1 MPNPAWAWV
10 HLYQK
15 GHGRFPIGLL
25 NKVERLLVDN
35 GYEYEKEAHTSSLM
49 HLNQKVD
56 GLYNFQQSAL
66 KMALIRRGGILQ
78 IPTGGGK
85 TRTAISFINTLNLPT
100 VVIVPTIDLVNQWK
114 KQVDQEKVHVR
125 TYQGLKNKQYLKQ
138 FGLVIFDECISGLT
152 KIRLGNN
159 TEMKMKDLYNDK
171 SITEVLSYNE
181 TKQIF
186 EPKKII
192 RRMKTPLKEAW
203 NKIIIKDSIGG
214 IHEILAT
221 DNHRIWTDEGYK
233 RVDKLTRGDILKV
246 YLEPK
251 SYFCSCGKK
260 FKLRQKMARC
270 EALHKHPNM
279 CKNGNKAMRLKMT
292 PEMNKARIK
301 KFCYNHNAKIL
312 SIKKTYWNKNMFKYN
327 IEVEDN
333 HNYIANNIL
342 ISNCHR
348 VAAKTLQTIGMNLS
362 EEAITLGL
370 SATPFMRDDDNL
382 KVEGVLGPVI
392 YKISLREL
400 ISEGYLVDAL
410 VHFHHLPQ
418 KNMDFMDYSDVVR
431 NYIDESIERN
441 GKIIRLAEQSDG
453 PVLILVNHIC
463 HGQLLWDFLNM
474 MGEDVI
480 FLNGSSK
487 QRDEKMNHKIIIAT
501 SIFDEGIDIPHLET
515 LIIAGGGKSAI
526 KTTQRIGRVLRKFPG
541 KKIAMVHDFADDCK
555 YLKDHYLERRAI
567 YEDDFEVV
575 DVDVE

>member
-1 MPNPAWAWV
+1 MTKYKLTQKGRFIYIKPLPQFKLLKLLDDGLSYKKKGGEFMPNPAWAWV

-125 TYQGLKNKQYLKQ
+125 TYQGLKNNQYLKQ
-138 FGLVIFDECISGLT
+138 FGLVIFDE
-152 KIRLGNN
+152 
-159 TEMKMKDLYNDK
+159 
-171 SITEVLSYNE
+171 
-181 TKQIF
+181 
-186 EPKKII
+186 
-192 RRMKTPLKEAW
+192 
-203 NKIIIKDSIGG
+203 
-214 IHEILAT
+214 
-221 DNHRIWTDEGYK
+221 
-233 RVDKLTRGDILKV
+233 
-246 YLEPK
+246 
-251 SYFCSCGKK
+251 
-260 FKLRQKMARC
+260 
-270 EALHKHPNM
+270 
-279 CKNGNKAMRLKMT
+279 
-292 PEMNKARIK
+292 
-301 KFCYNHNAKIL
+301 
-312 SIKKTYWNKNMFKYN
+312 
-327 IEVEDN
+327 
-333 HNYIANNIL
+333 
-342 ISNCHR
+342 CHR

-575 DVDVE
+575 DVE